1 MEKIYME
8 NNNNNKKNSIFQQVF
23 KSQLSKKLSVAMV
36 FVSFFSFLMMGVNNV
51 SYSAPVEIPEDGL
64 GDSFTTAEVG
74 SQVSGYGGTE
84 TFPVFMYSTTT
95 GIPIFCLERDVP
107 FLANTTLTKTK
118 SIDDQGLLHV
128 MANTY
133 PHVTLN
139 DQNGNEFP
147 VEVQTWIAQAT
158 IWQYL
163 YQSGAEDNQST
174 SGGTSQ
180 TIGNIQKVYQL
191 YYDTDGAE
199 KPWCD
204 VTGCYATSAEANS
217 KVTFY
222 EKYIKNEVD
231 NAMKTDVSVNGA
243 MTMSIAN
250 QEISITDDE
259 KYYQTALVTVGSNN
273 PSSLVSSSVSV
284 DIVSAPDGTILV
296 DKEGKEI
303 EDTSGITKF
312 YVRIPVKYVTED
324 NKVVELSA
332 TGNFRIYQGDYYE
345 GTGAQTVSTVYTTDE
360 PRSTGLE
367 IPINYTPS
375 VPDTGMNLAQS
386 IYFIGLLVLL
396 CGVGIIYANTK
407 PKEKQQQ

>member
-1 MEKIYME
+1 ME

-303 EDTSGITKF
+303 EDTSGITEF
-312 YVRIPVKYVTED
+312 YVRIPVNSVTED

>member
-8 NNNNNKKNSIFQQVF
+8 NNNNNKKDSIFQQIF

-36 FVSFFSFLMMGVNNV
+36 LVSFFSFLMMGVNNI
-51 SYSAPVEIPEDGL
+51 SYAAPAEIPEDGL
-64 GDSFTTAEVG
+64 GESFTTAEVG
-74 SQVSGYGGTE
+74 SQISGYGGTQ
-84 TFPVFMYSTTT
+84 TFPVLMYSTTT

-118 SIDDQGLLHV
+118 AIDDQGLLYT

-133 PHVTLN
+133 PHVTFN

-163 YQSGAEDNQST
+163 YQSGAENNQST

-180 TIGNIQKVYQL
+180 TVGNIQKVYQL
-191 YYDTDGAE
+191 YFDTKDAE

-222 EKYIKNEVD
+222 EKYIKNVVD
-231 NAMKTDVSVNGA
+231 NAMKTGVSVNGA

-296 DKEGKEI
+296 DENGQEI
-303 EDTSGITKF
+303 EDTSGKTKF
-312 YVRIPVKYVTED
+312 YVRIPVESVTED

-332 TGNFRIYQGDYYE
+332 SGTFRTYQGYYYE
-345 GTGAQTVSTVYTTDE
+345 ATGAQTVSTVYTTDE

-407 PKEKQQQ
+407 PKAKQQ

>member
-8 NNNNNKKNSIFQQVF
+8 NNNNKNSIFQQVF

-36 FVSFFSFLMMGVNNV
+36 LVSFFSFLMMGVGNV
-51 SYSAPVEIPEDGL
+51 SYAAPAEIPEGGL
-64 GDSFTTAEVG
+64 GDSFTTGPVG
-74 SQVSGYGGTE
+74 SQINGYGGTE
-84 TFPVFMYSTTT
+84 AFPVLMYSTTT
-95 GIPIFCLERDVP
+95 GIPIFCLERDVD
-107 FLANTTLTKTK
+107 FLSDTTLTK
-118 SIDDQGLLHV
+118 SEAIEDQGLLYT

-133 PHVTLN
+133 PHVTLK
-139 DQNGNEFP
+139 DQNGEEFP
-147 VEVQTWIAQAT
+147 IEVQTWIAQAT
-158 IWQYL
+158 IWEYL
-163 YQSGAEDNQST
+163 YESGADNNQST
-174 SGGTSQ
+174 SGGTSKNVA
-180 TIGNIQKVYQL
+180 NIQKVYQL
-191 YYDTDGAE
+191 YFDTKDAAE
-199 KPWCD
+199 PWCD
-204 VTGCYATSAEANS
+204 VTGCYASSAEANS

-222 EKYIKNEVD
+222 EKYIKNVVA
-231 NAMKTDVSVNGA
+231 NAMKTDVSINGS

-259 KYYQTALVTVGSNN
+259 KYYQTAMVTVGSNN

-296 DKEGKEI
+296 DENGQEI

-312 YVRIPVKYVTED
+312 YVRFPVKSVTED

-332 TGNFRIYQGDYYE
+332 SGTFRTYQGDYYTA
-345 GTGAQTVSTVYTTDE
+345 TGAQTVSTVYTTDE

>member
-284 DIVSAPDGTILV
+284 DIVSAPDGTILL
-296 DKEGKEI
+296 DNEGKEI
-303 EDTSGITKF
+303 ENTSGITEF
-312 YVRIPVKYVTED
+312 YVRIPVNSVTED

>member
-36 FVSFFSFLMMGVNNV
+36 LVSFFSFLMMGVGNV
-51 SYSAPVEIPEDGL
+51 SYAAPAEIPEGGL
-64 GDSFTTAEVG
+64 GNSFTTGPVG
-74 SQVSGYGGTE
+74 SQINGYGGTE
-84 TFPVFMYSTTT
+84 AFPVFMYSTTT

-107 FLANTTLTKTK
+107 FLANTTLTKTAA
-118 SIDDQGLLHV
+118 IEDQGLLYT

-133 PHVTLN
+133 PHVTLK
-139 DQNGNEFP
+139 DQNGEEFP

-158 IWQYL
+158 IWEYL
-163 YQSGAEDNQST
+163 YESGADKNQST

-180 TIGNIQKVYQL
+180 NVGNIQKVYQL
-191 YYDTDGAE
+191 NFDTDDAAE
-199 KPWCD
+199 PWCD
-204 VTGCYATSAEANS
+204 VTGCYASSAEANS

-222 EKYIKNEVD
+222 EKYIKDVVA
-231 NAMKTDVSVNGA
+231 NAMKTDVSVNGS

-259 KYYQTALVTVGSNN
+259 KYYQTAMVTVGSNN

-296 DKEGKEI
+296 DENGQEI

-312 YVRIPVKYVTED
+312 YVRIPVK
-324 NKVVELSA
+324 S
-332 TGNFRIYQGDYYE
+332 
-345 GTGAQTVSTVYTTDE
+345 VS
-360 PRSTGLE
+360 
-367 IPINYTPS
+367 
-375 VPDTGMNLAQS
+375 
-386 IYFIGLLVLL
+386 
-396 CGVGIIYANTK
+396 
-407 PKEKQQQ
+407 

>member
-8 NNNNNKKNSIFQQVF
+8 NNNNNKKNSIFQQAF

-36 FVSFFSFLMMGVNNV
+36 LVSFFSFLMMGVGNV
-51 SYSAPVEIPEDGL
+51 SYAAPAEIPEGGL

-107 FLANTTLTKTK
+107 FLANTTLTK
-118 SIDDQGLLHV
+118 SEAIEDQGLLYT

-133 PHVTLN
+133 PHVTLK
-139 DQNGNEFP
+139 DQNGEEFP
-147 VEVQTWIAQAT
+147 IEVQTWIAQAT
-158 IWQYL
+158 IWEYL
-163 YQSGAEDNQST
+163 YESGADNNQST
-174 SGGTSQ
+174 SGGTSKNVA
-180 TIGNIQKVYQL
+180 NIQKVYQL
-191 YYDTDGAE
+191 YFDTKDAAE
-199 KPWCD
+199 PWCD
-204 VTGCYATSAEANS
+204 VTGCYASSAEANS

-222 EKYIKNEVD
+222 EKYIKNVVA

-296 DKEGKEI
+296 DENGQEI

-312 YVRIPVKYVTED
+312 YVRIPVKSVTED

-332 TGNFRIYQGDYYE
+332 SGTFRTYQGDYYRA
-345 GTGAQTVSTVYTTDE
+345 TGAQTVSTVYTTDE

>member
-36 FVSFFSFLMMGVNNV
+36 LVSFFSFLMMGVGNV
-51 SYSAPVEIPEDGL
+51 SYAAPAEIPEGGL
-64 GDSFTTAEVG
+64 GNSFTTGPVG
-74 SQVSGYGGTE
+74 SQINGYGGTE
-84 TFPVFMYSTTT
+84 AFPVFMYSTTT
-95 GIPIFCLERDVP
+95 GIPIFCLQRDVP
-107 FLANTTLTKTK
+107 FLANTTLTKTEA
-118 SIDDQGLLHV
+118 IEDQGLLYT

-133 PHVTLN
+133 PHVTLK
-139 DQNGNEFP
+139 DQNGEEFP
-147 VEVQTWIAQAT
+147 IEVQTWIAQAT
-158 IWQYL
+158 IWEYL
-163 YQSGAEDNQST
+163 YESGEDYNQST

-180 TIGNIQKVYQL
+180 NVGNIQKVYQL
-191 YYDTDGAE
+191 NFDTKDAAE
-199 KPWCD
+199 PWCD
-204 VTGCYATSAEANS
+204 VTGCYASSAEANS

-222 EKYIKNEVD
+222 EKYIKDVVA
-231 NAMKTDVSVNGA
+231 NAMKTDVSVNGS

-259 KYYQTALVTVGSNN
+259 KYYQTAMVTVGSNN

-296 DKEGKEI
+296 DENGQEI

-312 YVRIPVKYVTED
+312 YVRIPVKSVTED

-332 TGNFRIYQGDYYE
+332 SGTFRTYQGDYYTA
-345 GTGAQTVSTVYTTDE
+345 TGAQTVSTVYTTDE

>member
-303 EDTSGITKF
+303 EDTSGITEF
-312 YVRIPVKYVTED
+312 YVRIPVNSVTED

>member
-1 MEKIYME
+1 ME
-8 NNNNNKKNSIFQQVF
+8 NNNNNEKNSIFQQVF

-36 FVSFFSFLMMGVNNV
+36 LVSFFSFLMMGVGNV
-51 SYSAPVEIPEDGL
+51 SYAAPAEIPEGGL
-64 GDSFTTAEVG
+64 GNSFTTGPVG
-74 SQVSGYGGTE
+74 SQINGYGGTE
-84 TFPVFMYSTTT
+84 AFPVFMYSTTT
-95 GIPIFCLERDVP
+95 GIPIFCLERDIN
-107 FLANTTLTKTK
+107 FLSDTTLTK
-118 SIDDQGLLHV
+118 SEAIEDQGLLYT

-133 PHVTLN
+133 PHVTLK
-139 DQNGNEFP
+139 DQKGEEFP

-158 IWQYL
+158 IWEYL
-163 YQSGAEDNQST
+163 YESGADNNQST

-180 TIGNIQKVYQL
+180 NVGNIQKVYQL
-191 YYDTDGAE
+191 NFDTDDAAE
-199 KPWCD
+199 PWCD
-204 VTGCYATSAEANS
+204 VTGCYASSAEANS

-222 EKYIKNEVD
+222 EKYIKDVVA
-231 NAMKTDVSVNGA
+231 NAMKTDVSVNGS

-259 KYYQTALVTVGSNN
+259 KYYQTAMVTVGSNN

-296 DKEGKEI
+296 DENGQEI

-312 YVRIPVKYVTED
+312 YVRIPVKSVTED

-332 TGNFRIYQGDYYE
+332 SGTFRTYQGDYYRA
-345 GTGAQTVSTVYTTDE
+345 TGAQTVSTVYTTDE

>member
-163 YQSGAEDNQST
+163 YQSGAENNQST

-259 KYYQTALVTVGSNN
+259 KYYQTAKVIVGSNK

-303 EDTSGITKF
+303 EDTSGITEF
-312 YVRIPVKYVTED
+312 YVRIPVNSVTED

>member
-1 MEKIYME
+1 ME
-8 NNNNNKKNSIFQQVF
+8 NNNNNKKDSIFQQIF

-118 SIDDQGLLHV
+118 SIDDQGLLYV

-133 PHVTLN
+133 PHVTLK

-147 VEVQTWIAQAT
+147 VEVKTWIAQAT

-163 YQSGAEDNQST
+163 YQSGAENNQST

-222 EKYIKNEVD
+222 EKYIKNVVD

-259 KYYQTALVTVGSNN
+259 KYYQTAKVIVGSNN
-273 PSSLVSSSVSV
+273 QSSLVKSSISV

-296 DKEGKEI
+296 DEEGKEI
-303 EDTSGITKF
+303 EDTSGITEF
-312 YVRIPVKYVTED
+312 YVRIPVNSVTED

-396 CGVGIIYANTK
+396 CGIGIIYANTK
-407 PKEKQQQ
+407 QKAKQQ

>member
-163 YQSGAEDNQST
+163 YQSGAENNQST

-303 EDTSGITKF
+303 EDTSGITEF
-312 YVRIPVKYVTED
+312 YVRIPVNSVTED

>member
-8 NNNNNKKNSIFQQVF
+8 NNNNNKKNSIFQQAF

-36 FVSFFSFLMMGVNNV
+36 LVSFFSFLMMGVGNV
-51 SYSAPVEIPEDGL
+51 SYAAPAEIPEGGL

-128 MANTY
+128 MAYTY

-163 YQSGAEDNQST
+163 YQSGAENNQST

-259 KYYQTALVTVGSNN
+259 KYYQTAKVIVGSNK

-303 EDTSGITKF
+303 EDTSGITEF
-312 YVRIPVKYVTED
+312 YVRIPVNSVTED